1 MMDASATRRLGS
13 AVIAIVLASV
23 AASCTAG
30 GDATSN
36 PTAPEST
43 TNQPSTA
50 TAGQGSLT
58 PGTNSGQPA
67 AAVPEVLRFTA
78 PRLSGGTVQGASLA
92 GSDVALWFW
101 APW

>member
-1 MMDASATRRLGS
+1 MDAPAIRRLRS
-13 AVIAIVLASV
+13 AVIALALASV
-23 AASCTAG
+23 AVSCTPG

-36 PTAPEST
+36 PAAPGST
-43 TNQPSTA
+43 TNEPSTA
-50 TAGQGSLT
+50 PADQGSPT
-58 PGTNSGQPA
+58 PGTNGGQPS